1 MGKIVCFGEL
11 MGRLNP
17 KGYLKIVQADSLELS
32 FAGGEANVA
41 VSLANFGIHSSYVT
55 KLPKNDIAKSALRVL
70 KGYDVDVSDIAFG
83 GERMGMYYVE
93 KGASQRPSKVIYDR
107 KYSSIA
113 TSTADD
119 FDWKKIFNNADWFH
133 FTGITPALSD
143 SVADICMMA
152 CEAAKNAGVKISCDL
167 NYRKNLWSSEKACA
181 VMGKL
186 MKYVDLCIANEED
199 AEMVFGIKAENTD
212 LTSGII
218 SRAGYESVARQLQDR
233 FSFKQ
238 VAITLR
244 QSLSASDN
252 KWAGMLFENNSF
264 HYSKEYLVHIVDRVG
279 GGDAFAGGLIYAFH
293 SGYDPQAAIEFA
305 VAASCLKHA
314 IEYDFNQVSVAE
326 VESLL
331 GGNASGR
338 IQR

>member
-1 MGKIVCFGEL
+1 
-11 MGRLNP
+11 MGRLSP
-17 KGYLKIVQADSLELS
+17 KGYLKIVQADSFNLS

-41 VSLANFGIHSSYVT
+41 VSLANFGIHSSFVT

-70 KGYDVDVSDIAFG
+70 KGYDVNVSDITFG

-113 TSTADD
+113 TSTNDD
-119 FDWKKIFNNADWFH
+119 FDWKKIFSNADWFH

-143 SVADICMMA
+143 SLADICMTA
-152 CEAAKNAGVKISCDL
+152 CETAKNAGVKISCDL
-167 NYRKNLWSSEKACA
+167 NYRKNLWGGEKACE
-181 VMGKL
+181 VMSKL

-199 AEMVFGIKAENTD
+199 AEMTFGIKAENSNV
-212 LTSGII
+212 TSGILNKT
-218 SRAGYESVARQLQDR
+218 GYESVAKQLQDK
-233 FSFKQ
+233 FNFKQ

-252 KWAGMLFENNSF
+252 KWAGMLFENNAYHF
-264 HYSKEYLVHIVDRVG
+264 SKEYLIHIIDRVG
-279 GGDAFAGGLIYAFH
+279 GGDAFAGGLIYALH
-293 SGYDPQAAIEFA
+293 SGYEPKLAIEFA
-305 VAASCLKHA
+305 TAASCLKQT
-314 IEYDFNQVSVAE
+314 IEYDFNQVSVGE
-326 VESLL
+326 VESLIN
-331 GGNASGR
+331 GDASGR